1 MWETKKCSRQTGYE
15 DLDRLY
21 REHHPPPPSSSSR
34 VRASNILTVMVTLLC
49 LTSILGIIAMTYR
62 SFTEPEVIVIPINDI
77 EKDMTPV
84 LEITKGGG
92 WSRHS
97 QGRLGKLPPPITPD
111 PKWDPEASDSE
122 LGLFDYA
129 AVSVDSIPCAK
140 IGK

>member
-21 REHHPPPPSSSSR
+21 REHHPPSSSSSSY
-34 VRASNILTVMVTLLC
+34 VRASNILPVMVTLLC
-49 LTSILGIIAMTYR
+49 LTSIIGIIAMTYR
-62 SFTEPEVIVIPINDI
+62 SFTEPDVIVIPINDL
-77 EKDMTPV
+77 EKEMTPV

-92 WSRHS
+92 WSRQS
-97 QGRLGKLPPPITPD
+97 QGRLGKLPPPNTPD
-111 PKWDPEASDSE
+111 PKWDPEPSESD